1 MATLILDT
9 NVFYDLAAG
18 TFDVSTF
25 ASSSDKLF
33 YSPLSVLEIAGKWSP
48 EEFEK
53 RKAASQAIL
62 DCGAAELPDQ
72 DSFLAQT
79 IFKYLLRRPTV
90 SLDEA
95 VRAMAKS
102 RSVHALQRGVEDH
115 LERVVRKVN
124 SSLVGK
130 WRGVVEGMW
139 VKDMDTIQE
148 REIPKFSRWRT
159 NRVAGVTAPVP
170 KLRGAAKQKFLDQTL
185 EKNWQLTLVS
195 NCHKRA
201 LLTSRK
207 VQPTVSLMEAYETMT
222 EAVKSLS
229 CYCGVYTQYLIRLLT
244 GGALPDPNDS
254 GDLELFLYAID
265 DEHIVVTSEK
275 KWKVMAEKVGF
286 GQRVR
291 LVKG

>member
-1 MATLILDT
+1 M
-9 NVFYDLAAG
+9 
-18 TFDVSTF
+18 
-25 ASSSDKLF
+25 
-33 YSPLSVLEIAGKWSP
+33 
-48 EEFEK
+48 
-53 RKAASQAIL
+53 
-62 DCGAAELPDQ
+62 
-72 DSFLAQT
+72 
-79 IFKYLLRRPTV
+79 
-90 SLDEA
+90 
-95 VRAMAKS
+95 
-102 RSVHALQRGVEDH
+102 
-115 LERVVRKVN
+115 ERVVRKVN